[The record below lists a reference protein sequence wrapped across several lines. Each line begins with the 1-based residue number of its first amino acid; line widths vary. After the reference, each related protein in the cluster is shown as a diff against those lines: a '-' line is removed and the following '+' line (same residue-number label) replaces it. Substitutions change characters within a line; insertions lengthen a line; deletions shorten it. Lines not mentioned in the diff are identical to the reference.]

1 MPKRRKAPKRKAK
14 RRKPVAKKKSAV
26 KKRHSTSVKRKAKS
40 KAKKA
45 SAKMTPKKKAGAFN
59 RKSYWK
65 AFKDLEAR
73 ADAAWKKFQS
83 SVKNKAPQ
91 SEIAKNRSD
100 LLLILGE
107 CNYMAQECARLQ
119 ELKKSKKA

>member
-45 SAKMTPKKKAGAFN
+45 SAKMTGAFN
-59 RKSYWK
+59 LKSYWK